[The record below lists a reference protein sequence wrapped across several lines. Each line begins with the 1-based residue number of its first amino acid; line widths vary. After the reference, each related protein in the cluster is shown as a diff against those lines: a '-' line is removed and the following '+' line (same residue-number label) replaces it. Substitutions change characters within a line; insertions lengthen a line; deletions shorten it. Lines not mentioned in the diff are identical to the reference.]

1 MKTKNFLSKLFGN
14 TVLVDIP
21 NPFNKDMIRT
31 GIVAELSTLADSLLP
46 YFNSAEWQVTIWNTV
61 IVPLLNA
68 VVAQK
73 VAADWSVG
81 PANSMID
88 SSVSVLLTD
97 YLLVDIQIKRSST
110 VSSALTEEMYVS
122 QMLNAFNAKVNSEI
136 VTLLR
141 SSTNLLMTNTI
152 SETMFDEW
160 MNQLTDNKVPYTN
173 RYLIASQKNVRKISK
188 LDAFVNKNNQTSAWV
203 DLSKTNVWTFEGIT
217 VLQVETSDIAE
228 DVIFTHKDS
237 IVVAMSSMLE
247 TETFQVPTKVDEKML
262 RIFAP
267 AWFKIVK
274 ANRIWKTTIV

>member
-73 VAADWSVG
+73 VASDWSVG

-228 DVIFTHKDS
+228 DVIFTHKDA

-247 TETFQVPTKVDEKML
+247 TETFQVPIKVDEKML

-267 AWFKIVK
+267 FGSKIVK